1 MCIERVGSSSVRSEE
16 STVTMGIMGMGSHA
30 CVDMVLILRVGE
42 CVYGVSCT
50 AISL

>member
-1 MCIERVGSSSVRSEE
+1 MRSEE
-16 STVTMGIMGMGSHA
+16 STVTVGIMGMGSHA
-30 CVDMVLILRVGE
+30 CVDRVLILRVEE

>member
-1 MCIERVGSSSVRSEE
+1 MCIEGVGSSSMRSEE
-16 STVTMGIMGMGSHA
+16 STVTMGIMGMGSH
-30 CVDMVLILRVGE
+30 VDRVLILRVGE